1 MYLQLLQQAM
11 QNTTYHIMHF
21 THNYIIL
28 PFSTKLWCRP
38 ALLQIQQPTYEAI
51 RIPVVYVQKLKK
63 CWIHAKYICHSDG
76 EGSPIKLA
84 PCREHHFVV
93 PLEVYTLRPNSS
105 NLPGLIPIVFRT
117 PVPVVIHFT
126 YTQQTIFENKCFF
139 CSESIPYALVF
150 QWVTSYLLLCWSS
163 NIPCSDTT
171 LILQNYTDKAQ
182 NWISVIY

>member
-11 QNTTYHIMHF
+11 QNTTYHMMHF

-28 PFSTKLWCRP
+28 PISTKLWVLP
-38 ALLQIQQPTYEAI
+38 VLLQIQQPTYEAI

-63 CWIHAKYICHSDG
+63 CWIYAKYIRQNDG
-76 EGSPIKLA
+76 EGSTIKLA

-105 NLPGLIPIVFRT
+105 NFPGLIPFVFRM

-126 YTQQTIFENKCFF
+126 YMLQTIFENKCFSVLIPF
-139 CSESIPYALVF
+139 HIFLSSSESLLTFCLAGQVIFLA
-150 QWVTSYLLLCWSS
+150 VTLHWYYK
-163 NIPCSDTT
+163 I
-171 LILQNYTDKAQ
+171 ILTKHKPEAM
-182 NWISVIY
+182 